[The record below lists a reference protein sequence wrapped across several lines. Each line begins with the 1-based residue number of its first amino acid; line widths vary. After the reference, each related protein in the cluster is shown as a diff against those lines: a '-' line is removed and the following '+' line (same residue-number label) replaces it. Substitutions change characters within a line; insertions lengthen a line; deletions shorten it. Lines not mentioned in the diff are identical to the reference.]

1 VGSRR
6 ENARATATNVKFQMN
21 IETLHK
27 LSEEYAKEGLYRGSF
42 KNLSV
47 TIYRQID
54 YANNVLLVESDEN
67 VGDEILTIY
76 SIHEE
81 ATHCLYWS
89 KESVGEFIKSI
100 EPSAFPVQDFMAL
113 YKSHFRG
120 GKIFEQIDSTK
131 IESVYSLSSP
141 AYDDW
146 CGEFFIKSSGKKYV
160 LLWDYSD

>member
-1 VGSRR
+1 
-6 ENARATATNVKFQMN
+6 MN
-21 IETLHK
+21 IEALQN
-27 LSEEYAKEGLYRGSF
+27 LSEEYSKEGLYRGSF
-42 KNLSV
+42 ENLSV
-47 TIYRQID
+47 TICRQID
-54 YANNVLLVESDEN
+54 YANNVLLVESNEN
-67 VGDEILTIY
+67 VGDEILTVY

-81 ATHCLYWS
+81 ASHCLYWS
-89 KESVGEFIKSI
+89 KESVAKFIKSI
-100 EPSAFPVQDFMAL
+100 EPSVFPVQDFIAL

-120 GKIFEQIDSTK
+120 SKIFDLIDSTQ